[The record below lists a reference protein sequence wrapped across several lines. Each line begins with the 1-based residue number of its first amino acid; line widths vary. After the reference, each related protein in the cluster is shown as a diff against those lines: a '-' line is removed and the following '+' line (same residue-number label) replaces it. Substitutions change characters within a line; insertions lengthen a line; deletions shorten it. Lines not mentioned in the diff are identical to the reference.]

1 MSEGEYIT
9 QFDEELNTDEPLL
22 MFHPVHTIKRKLIY
36 AYDKVEYVKDIY
48 TVEEIK
54 ERLDSNLAIL
64 WEEYKRFLNPEEYPV
79 DLSRKLWQIKQDL
92 IEDASNKKLE

>member
-1 MSEGEYIT
+1 
-9 QFDEELNTDEPLL
+9 

-36 AYDKVEYVKDIY
+36 SFDKVELLKDIFTEGKLVY
-48 TVEEIK
+48 KTSTVEEIK